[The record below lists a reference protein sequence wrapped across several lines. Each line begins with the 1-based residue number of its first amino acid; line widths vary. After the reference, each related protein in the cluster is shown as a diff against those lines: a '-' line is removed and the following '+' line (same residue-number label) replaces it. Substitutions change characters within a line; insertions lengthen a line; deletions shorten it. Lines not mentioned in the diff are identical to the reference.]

1 MAIRLEDKKQIVS
14 EVNEAATSALSA
26 VLADYRGV
34 TVGDLTE
41 LRKTARQNNVYLRV
55 VRNTLL
61 KKAVENTSF
70 DCMKDALVG
79 PTILAFSMEDPG
91 AAARV
96 LKDFAKGNDKF
107 EIKALSIGGKLLGAD
122 QIDALASLP
131 TYDQAVAMLM
141 SVMPAPISKP
151 RQPHAEAAEVAAP
164 RKRPTPVMQK
174 PRWKKHPRQKP
185 RKKQLPKPKRRKK
198 RNPKAERKKLRSKS
212 FLTKLHKAVILT
224 AFFIARWYV
233 RPLFPMPAS
242 PG

>member
-34 TVGDLTE
+34 SVSDLTS
-41 LRKTARQNNVYLRV
+41 LRKAARENGVFLRV

-61 KKAVENTSF
+61 KRAVASTDFECLNPVLS
-70 DCMKDALVG
+70 G

-122 QIDALASLP
+122 QLDALASLP
-131 TYDQAVAMLM
+131 TYDQAVSMLM
-141 SVMPAPISKP
+141 SVMLAPVTKLARTFNEVP
-151 RQPHAEAAEVAAP
+151 TKVTRAVAAV
-164 RKRPTPVMQK
+164 RDQK
-174 PRWKKHPRQKP
+174 Q
-185 RKKQLPKPKRRKK
+185 
-198 RNPKAERKKLRSKS
+198 A
-212 FLTKLHKAVILT
+212 A
-224 AFFIARWYV
+224 
-233 RPLFPMPAS
+233 
-242 PG
+242 